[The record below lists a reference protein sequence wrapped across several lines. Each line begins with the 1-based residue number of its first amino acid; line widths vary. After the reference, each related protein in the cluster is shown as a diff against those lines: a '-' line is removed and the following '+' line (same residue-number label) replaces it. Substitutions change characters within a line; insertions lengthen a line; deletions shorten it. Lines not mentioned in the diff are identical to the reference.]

1 MRNTPYYPKR
11 TKPDP
16 LLKIGVKK
24 ETLAYTDKN
33 TDPNLNFLN
42 RYLYDEERKKLDKIE
57 RQKQELSYISKAY
70 EQSHNQNKNLTKKK
84 INVDQI
90 SGKIGQENREI
101 QYENYTNSGTSLTTD
116 QLFPKEFKPDIRSLN
131 YHGYNIINNNILGF
145 CDPGQ
150 KFPNSSYQ
158 NTYLGKQL
166 PDESAGFTPEQYQE
180 YLRLKKNI
188 VMNKE
193 KDLKGHLI
201 NMKVPGRGNNIINEE
216 ERRRISNEQRA
227 IREREYNRNVQ
238 NLALEQRALNK
249 EQVNY
254 LNNKDL
260 EAESKRQYDIY
271 MQELNKGKMRNDN
284 INTNNNNVN
293 PIEKSE
299 ERQMSPQQEQY
310 LREREEYER
319 YYQQQ
324 MMKNPEMMAP
334 RSMQNPETMD
344 PRLMRNP
351 EKRDPRMM
359 ANPETMDPRM
369 MQNPEMMDPRMMPN
383 PETMDPRMMQN
394 PEMID
399 PRLMQNKEMID
410 PRLIQNKGT
419 MDPRM
424 MQNPEIMD
432 PRLMQNKEMID
443 PRMMQNPETMD
454 PRLMQNPEMMDPR
467 MLQKPEML
475 DPRLM
480 QNKEMMEPTMMQN
493 PEIMDPRMM
502 QNPEMMDPRMLQNP
516 EMLDPRLM
524 QNKEMSPEEIAYY
537 QQLQEQQ
544 IANAQI
550 PKKQQM
556 INPEI
561 TQNKLPQSQ
570 MLNPQSE
577 RPLSNKEKTANIP
590 ENKIPQTDRIP
601 KLPESEEDK
610 YKREYEQYVLEQQ
623 QLKSQIP
630 PNLTNQMQNLQIK
643 SNKEVNIPNEE
654 IQQSRKDNDYMAYL
668 EYLRQQEIDKKN
680 EDLNKVNPNSI
691 PPQNQ
696 LPQKTPYREVTPT
709 LNLNIPK
716 KEGLQNN
723 EQPQISNNPSSQI
736 QNIQN
741 SNSQLQNPQ
750 ISNQQLPPKLPKQ
763 PQLIPQYESYSNPQM
778 NPYINPQLNANIN
791 PNMNPEKYP
800 PMTEEEYERFQY
812 ENYLMEQQRERERLM
827 NQQRGEE
834 VDREYLKNIQNY
846 ESIVQNQPTINT
858 KTNEQSLQINPP
870 QKTPSY
876 HEAKKMAM
884 TPNYNLQIQGA
895 THGKI
900 TKDNLVIGNPYTN
913 KNYNLGNSELN
924 QNPITHPIN
933 SYQFDYNRMYNPLVN
948 NRANSGR
955 LKFAGNRVV
964 GQ

>member
-84 INVDQI
+84 INEDQI

-369 MQNPEMMDPRMMPN
+369 MQNPEM
-383 PETMDPRMMQN
+383 
-394 PEMID
+394 ID

-454 PRLMQNPEMMDPR
+454 PRL
-467 MLQKPEML
+467 
-475 DPRLM
+475 
-480 QNKEMMEPTMMQN
+480 
-493 PEIMDPRMM
+493 M

-696 LPQKTPYREVTPT
+696 LPQKTSYREVTPT

-778 NPYINPQLNANIN
+778 NPYINPQLNPNIN

-900 TKDNLVIGNPYTN
+900 TKDNLVIRNPYTN

>member
-369 MQNPEMMDPRMMPN
+369 MQNPEM
-383 PETMDPRMMQN
+383 
-394 PEMID
+394 I
-399 PRLMQNKEMID
+399 
-410 PRLIQNKGT
+410 
-419 MDPRM
+419 
-424 MQNPEIMD
+424 
-432 PRLMQNKEMID
+432 
-443 PRMMQNPETMD
+443 
-454 PRLMQNPEMMDPR
+454 
-467 MLQKPEML
+467 

-493 PEIMDPRMM
+493 PEIMDPRML

-524 QNKEMSPEEIAYY
+524 QNKEMSSEEIAYY

-723 EQPQISNNPSSQI
+723 EQSQISNNPSSQI

-778 NPYINPQLNANIN
+778 NPYINPQLNPNIN

>member
-467 MLQKPEML
+467 MLQ
-475 DPRLM
+475 
-480 QNKEMMEPTMMQN
+480 
-493 PEIMDPRMM
+493 
-502 QNPEMMDPRMLQNP
+502 NP

-524 QNKEMSPEEIAYY
+524 QNKEMSSEEIAYY

-544 IANAQI
+544 FANAQI
-550 PKKQQM
+550 PQKQQM

-561 TQNKLPQSQ
+561 TQNKIPQSQ

-778 NPYINPQLNANIN
+778 NPYINPQLNPNIN

-876 HEAKKMAM
+876 HEVKKMAM

>member
-70 EQSHNQNKNLTKKK
+70 EQTHNQNKNLTKKK

-227 IREREYNRNVQ
+227 MREREYNRNVQ

-271 MQELNKGKMRNDN
+271 MQELNKGKMGNN
-284 INTNNNNVN
+284 NNNTNNNNVN

-324 MMKNPEMMAP
+324 MMKNPEMMDP
-334 RSMQNPETMD
+334 RSMQNPEMMD
-344 PRLMRNP
+344 LRLMR
-351 EKRDPRMM
+351 
-359 ANPETMDPRM
+359 NPETMDPRM
-369 MQNPEMMDPRMMPN
+369 MQNPEMMDPRMMQN
-383 PETMDPRMMQN
+383 PEMLDPRMMQNPEKIDPRMMQN
-394 PEMID
+394 PEMMDPRMIQNPEKID
-399 PRLMQNKEMID
+399 PRMMQNPEMMDQRMMQNPEMIE

-424 MQNPEIMD
+424 MQNPE
-432 PRLMQNKEMID
+432 MID
-443 PRMMQNPETMD
+443 PRMMP
-454 PRLMQNPEMMDPR
+454 NPEM
-467 MLQKPEML
+467 
-475 DPRLM
+475 
-480 QNKEMMEPTMMQN
+480 
-493 PEIMDPRMM
+493 IDPRMM
-502 QNPEMMDPRMLQNP
+502 QNPEMMDPR
-516 EMLDPRLM
+516 LM
-524 QNKEMSPEEIAYY
+524 HNKEMSPEEIAYY

-544 IANAQI
+544 FANAQI
-550 PKKQQM
+550 PQKQQM

-561 TQNKLPQSQ
+561 TQNKIPQSQ

-590 ENKIPQTDRIP
+590 ENKIPQTDRVP

-654 IQQSRKDNDYMAYL
+654 IPQSRKDNDYMAYL
-668 EYLRQQEIDKKN
+668 QYLRQQEIDKKN

-723 EQPQISNNPSSQI
+723 EQSQISNNPSSQI

-741 SNSQLQNPQ
+741 SKPQLQNPQ
-750 ISNQQLPPKLPKQ
+750 ISNQQMTPKILNQ
-763 PQLIPQYESYSNPQM
+763 PQLIPQYESYLNPQM
-778 NPYINPQLNANIN
+778 NPYINPQLNPNIN

-834 VDREYLKNIQNY
+834 ADREYLKNIQNY
-846 ESIVQNQPTINT
+846 ESIVQNQPAINT

-948 NRANSGR
+948 NRVNSGR

>member
-1 MRNTPYYPKR
+1 MRGPYFPQKK
-11 TKPDP
+11 KPEP

-33 TDPNLNFLN
+33 TDSNLNFLN
-42 RYLYDEERKKLDKIE
+42 RYLNAEDRKKSDKMAFQ
-57 RQKQELSYISKAY
+57 RQELQYLSKAY
-70 EQSHNQNKNLTKKK
+70 EQTHMTNPNLTKKK
-84 INVDQI
+84 INVDHI
-90 SGKIGQENREI
+90 SGKIGQENREDQFI
-101 QYENYTNSGTSLTTD
+101 NYQKSGSSLTTD
-116 QLFPKEFKPDIRSLN
+116 QVANRQIFKPDMRSIN

-145 CDPGQ
+145 CDPNQ
-150 KFPNSSYQ
+150 KFPGSSYQ

-359 ANPETMDPRM
+359 ANPETMDPRII
-369 MQNPEMMDPRMMPN
+369 QNPEMMDPRMMPY
-383 PETMDPRMMQN
+383 PETMDPRIMQN

-424 MQNPEIMD
+424 IQNPEIMD

-467 MLQKPEML
+467 MLQ
-475 DPRLM
+475 
-480 QNKEMMEPTMMQN
+480 
-493 PEIMDPRMM
+493 
-502 QNPEMMDPRMLQNP
+502 NP

-524 QNKEMSPEEIAYY
+524 QNKEMSSEEIAYY

-778 NPYINPQLNANIN
+778 NPYINPQLNPNIN

>member
-57 RQKQELSYISKAY
+57 RQKQELSYLSKAY

-271 MQELNKGKMRNDN
+271 MQELNKGKIGNDN

-324 MMKNPEMMAP
+324 MM
-334 RSMQNPETMD
+334 
-344 PRLMRNP
+344 
-351 EKRDPRMM
+351 
-359 ANPETMDPRM
+359 
-369 MQNPEMMDPRMMPN
+369 QNPEM
-383 PETMDPRMMQN
+383 MDPRMMQN

-399 PRLMQNKEMID
+399 PRLMQNKEM
-410 PRLIQNKGT
+410 L
-419 MDPRM
+419 
-424 MQNPEIMD
+424 
-432 PRLMQNKEMID
+432 
-443 PRMMQNPETMD
+443 
-454 PRLMQNPEMMDPR
+454 
-467 MLQKPEML
+467 
-475 DPRLM
+475 
-480 QNKEMMEPTMMQN
+480 
-493 PEIMDPRMM
+493 DPRMM
-502 QNPEMMDPRMLQNP
+502 QNPEMIDPRMMPNP
-516 EMLDPRLM
+516 EMMDPRLM

-550 PKKQQM
+550 PQKQQM
-556 INPEI
+556 INPET

-590 ENKIPQTDRIP
+590 ENKIPQTDRVP

-610 YKREYEQYVLEQQ
+610 YKREYEQYILEQQ

-630 PNLTNQMQNLQIK
+630 TNLTNQMQNLQIK
-643 SNKEVNIPNEE
+643 RNKEVNIPNEE
-654 IQQSRKDNDYMAYL
+654 IPQLRKDNDYMAYL

-680 EDLNKVNPNSI
+680 EDLNKLNPNSI

-716 KEGLQNN
+716 KEGLENN
-723 EQPQISNNPSSQI
+723 EKPQISNNPSSQI
-736 QNIQN
+736 QTIQN
-741 SNSQLQNPQ
+741 SKPQLQNPQ
-750 ISNQQLPPKLPKQ
+750 ITNQQMTPKIPNQ
-763 PQLIPQYESYSNPQM
+763 PQLNPQYESYLNPQM

-812 ENYLMEQQRERERLM
+812 ENYLMEQQHERERLM

-834 VDREYLKNIQNY
+834 ADREYLKNIQNY

-948 NRANSGR
+948 NRVNSGR

>member
-467 MLQKPEML
+467 MLQ
-475 DPRLM
+475 
-480 QNKEMMEPTMMQN
+480 
-493 PEIMDPRMM
+493 
-502 QNPEMMDPRMLQNP
+502 NP

-524 QNKEMSPEEIAYY
+524 QNKEMSSEEIAYY

-778 NPYINPQLNANIN
+778 NPYINPQLNPNIN

>member
-467 MLQKPEML
+467 MLQ
-475 DPRLM
+475 
-480 QNKEMMEPTMMQN
+480 
-493 PEIMDPRMM
+493 
-502 QNPEMMDPRMLQNP
+502 NP

-778 NPYINPQLNANIN
+778 NPYINPQLNPNIN

>member
-271 MQELNKGKMRNDN
+271 MQELNKGKIGNDN

-324 MMKNPEMMAP
+324 MMQNPEMMDP
-334 RSMQNPETMD
+334 RTMQNPEMMD

-351 EKRDPRMM
+351 EKIETRMM
-359 ANPETMDPRM
+359 P
-369 MQNPEMMDPRMMPN
+369 NPEMIDPRMMPN
-383 PETMDPRMMQN
+383 PEMM
-394 PEMID
+394 
-399 PRLMQNKEMID
+399 
-410 PRLIQNKGT
+410 
-419 MDPRM
+419 
-424 MQNPEIMD
+424 
-432 PRLMQNKEMID
+432 
-443 PRMMQNPETMD
+443 
-454 PRLMQNPEMMDPR
+454 
-467 MLQKPEML
+467 
-475 DPRLM
+475 
-480 QNKEMMEPTMMQN
+480 
-493 PEIMDPRMM
+493 
-502 QNPEMMDPRMLQNP
+502 
-516 EMLDPRLM
+516 DPRLM

-550 PKKQQM
+550 PQKQQM
-556 INPEI
+556 INPET

-590 ENKIPQTDRIP
+590 ENKIPQTDRVP

-610 YKREYEQYVLEQQ
+610 YKREYEQYILEQH

-630 PNLTNQMQNLQIK
+630 TNLTNQMQNLQIK
-643 SNKEVNIPNEE
+643 RNKEVNIPNEE
-654 IQQSRKDNDYMAYL
+654 IPQLRKDNDYMAYL

-680 EDLNKVNPNSI
+680 EDLNKLNPNSI

-716 KEGLQNN
+716 KEGLENN
-723 EQPQISNNPSSQI
+723 EKPQISNNPSSQI
-736 QNIQN
+736 QTIQN
-741 SNSQLQNPQ
+741 SKPQLQNPQ
-750 ISNQQLPPKLPKQ
+750 ITNQQMTPKIPNQ
-763 PQLIPQYESYSNPQM
+763 PQLNPQYESYLNPQM
-778 NPYINPQLNANIN
+778 NPYINPQLNPNIN

-812 ENYLMEQQRERERLM
+812 ENYLMEQQHERERLM

-834 VDREYLKNIQNY
+834 ADREYLKNIQNY

-948 NRANSGR
+948 NRVNSGR